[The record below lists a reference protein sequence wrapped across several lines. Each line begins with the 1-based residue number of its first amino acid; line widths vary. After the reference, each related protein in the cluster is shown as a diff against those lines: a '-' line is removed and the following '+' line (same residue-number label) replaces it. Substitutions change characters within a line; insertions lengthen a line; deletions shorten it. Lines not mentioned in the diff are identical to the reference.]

1 MATAAVNQAGLAVRN
16 LQQGSNAL
24 VAANNGTRVSQ
35 NIATSNTKLN
45 AAAAGFNGLANKMA
59 AIGNKSAAKNFQV
72 AAINAATGK
81 VVEAAAA
88 ANAGINKL
96 KAAIKNS
103 TLV

>member
-16 LQQGSNAL
+16 LQQGANAL
-24 VAANNGTRVSQ
+24 AAANNGTRVSQ
-35 NIATSNTKLN
+35 NITASNAKLN
-45 AAAAGFNGLANKMA
+45 AAAAGFNGLANKMMA
-59 AIGNKSAAKNFQV
+59 VGNKSAAKNFQI

-88 ANAGINKL
+88 ANAGIGKL
-96 KAAIKNS
+96 KNSIKNA

>member
-1 MATAAVNQAGLAVRN
+1 ME
-16 LQQGSNAL
+16 
-24 VAANNGTRVSQ
+24 
-35 NIATSNTKLN
+35 
-45 AAAAGFNGLANKMA
+45 

-88 ANAGINKL
+88 ANAGITKL
-96 KAAIKNS
+96 KTAIKNA